1 MRGFLNLFGIGVI
14 WLVSVA
20 GWLVLGGVTQ
30 SRGVS
35 QKDTLRTKVNE
46 LWGPEQ
52 VQRAPAVSFRREIP
66 PPEPDPE
73 KIKKAKA
80 AAAAAKAQG
89 KPDPTLPP
97 KPVPPSYEQEP
108 VKATLASTRATAKL
122 HSDPRRKGLVWY
134 ALYDV
139 DFAASYSYVHQDDR
153 PGILRIELAL
163 PSPGAV
169 YDDLVFSVNGKDES
183 AALDAQPGMLVRE
196 LRVLSQ
202 QRVEFKA
209 GYRSR
214 GIDSWRYQAAEGIA
228 RLNDFSLRIATDF
241 RSIDFPSQTLSPS
254 ARTQTNDGW
263 KLSWD
268 FRQMVTGQGIGMVM
282 PARIQPGEL
291 ASALAFSAPVS
302 LLFFFAIVFVL
313 ATLRKIEVHPV
324 NYLLIAA
331 AFFAFHLL
339 FAYSVDHVS
348 VYAAFIASSVVSLV
362 LVVSY
367 LRLVVSTTFA
377 FREAALAQ
385 LVYLI
390 GFSLAHFWEGYTGLT
405 ITVLAIVT
413 LFVVMQLTGR
423 VRWHEVLSFGPKQPQ
438 QPPPPAFA
446 TPAAG

>member
-1 MRGFLNLFGIGVI
+1 MRGFLNLFGIGMI

-20 GWLVLGGVTQ
+20 GWLALGGVTQ
-30 SRGVS
+30 SRGVA
-35 QKDTLRTKVNE
+35 QKTTLRTKVNE

-52 VQRAPAVSFRREIP
+52 VQHAPVVSFRREIP
-66 PPEPDPE
+66 PPDPDPKE
-73 KIKKAKA
+73 LEKAKA
-80 AAAAAKAQG
+80 AAAAAKAKG
-89 KPDPTLPP
+89 KPDPTPP
-97 KPVPPSYEQEP
+97 SKLVPPSYEQEA
-108 VKATLASTRATAKL
+108 VKATLASTRASAKL

-139 DFAASYSYVHQDDR
+139 GFGATYSYVHQDDR
-153 PGILRIELAL
+153 PGMLRIELAL
-163 PSPGAV
+163 PSQGAV

-196 LRVLSQ
+196 LRVLPQ

-214 GIDSWRYQAAEGIA
+214 GIDSWRYQPTAGVA
-228 RLNDFSLRIATDF
+228 RLNDFGFRIATDF
-241 RSIDFPSQTLSPS
+241 RAIDFPSETLSPS
-254 ARTQTNDGW
+254 SRTATNDGFD
-263 KLSWD
+263 LSWD
-268 FRQMVTGQGIGMVM
+268 FRHMVTGQGIGMVM
-282 PARIQPGEL
+282 PTRIQPGEL

-313 ATLRKIEVHPV
+313 ATLRKIEVHFV

-348 VYAAFIASSVVSLV
+348 VYTAFVVSSIVSLV

-367 LRLVVSTTFA
+367 LRLVVSNTFA

-385 LVYLI
+385 GVYLI

-405 ITVLAIVT
+405 ITVLAIIT
-413 LFVVMQLTGR
+413 LFVMMQLTGR
-423 VRWHEVLSFGPKQPQ
+423 VRWHEVLSFGAKPPQ
-438 QPPPPAFA
+438 APTQPPPYA
-446 TPAAG
+446 TPAA

>member
-1 MRGFLNLFGIGVI
+1 MRGFLNLFGIGMI
-14 WLVSVA
+14 WLLSVA
-20 GWLVLGGVTQ
+20 GWLALGGVTQ
-30 SRGVS
+30 SRGAA
-35 QKDTLRTKVNE
+35 QKGTLRTKVNE

-52 VQRAPAVSFRREIP
+52 VQHAPVVSFRREIP

-73 KIKKAKA
+73 AVKKAKA
-80 AAAAAKAQG
+80 AAAKKA
-89 KPDPTLPP
+89 DPVPPP
-97 KPVPPSYEQEP
+97 KPVPPSYEQEA

-139 DFAASYSYVHQDDR
+139 GFSADYGYVHNDDK
-153 PGILRIELAL
+153 PGLLRIELAL
-163 PSPGAV
+163 PSQGAV

-183 AALDAQPGMLVRE
+183 AALDTQPGMLVRE
-196 LRVLSQ
+196 LRVLPQ
-202 QRVEFKA
+202 QRVEFRA

-214 GIDSWRYQAAEGIA
+214 GIDSWRYQPTEGVA
-228 RLNDFSLRIATDF
+228 RLNDFSLRLATDF
-241 RSIDFPSQTLSPS
+241 RSIDFPSETLSPS
-254 ARTQTNDGW
+254 SRKESKDGW
-263 KLSWD
+263 NLSWD

-282 PARIQPGEL
+282 PVHIQPGEL

-339 FAYSVDHVS
+339 FAYSVDHLS
-348 VYAAFIASSVVSLV
+348 VEVAFALSSVVSLV
-362 LVVSY
+362 LVISY
-367 LRLVVSTTFA
+367 LRLVVSNTFA

-390 GFSLAHFWEGYTGLT
+390 GFSLAHFWDGYTGLT
-405 ITVLAIVT
+405 ITVLAIIT
-413 LFVVMQLTGR
+413 LFVMMQLTGR
-423 VRWHEVLSFGPKQPQ
+423 VRWHEVLSFGAKPSHRHE
-438 QPPPPAFA
+438 PPTHA
-446 TPAAG
+446 TPTT